1 MDVNET
7 APPEQI
13 GSADLGPEPEP
24 YSAEWWQG
32 RTAAELRDII
42 KRGFGTGQAFDGA
55 VVESERRAREA
66 TRRLRDQ
73 VETADRRRGRIRLL
87 GLGAILVILVAIFVY
102 AWLAFSPRFA

>member
-7 APPEQI
+7 AQPDEI
-13 GSADLGPEPEP
+13 GSPDMGPEP

-55 VVESERRAREA
+55 VLESERRAREA

-73 VETADRRRGRIRLL
+73 IETADRRRGRMRLA
-87 GLGAILVILVAIFVY
+87 GLGAILAILVAILLY
-102 AWLAFSPRFA
+102 AWFALSPRFA